1 VTQEGN
7 RFGPIPFFRG
17 FPDED
22 LEHLLQFAS
31 EVEFEPGD
39 AIFRQGDPGRELYVV
54 TAGNVRFD
62 RLAADG
68 KMRVLSTARFG
79 AVFGELAFLQP
90 QPRTATAIAVE
101 KTSLLIF
108 QKAEIQKLLD
118 LYPSLAAAFYHAVA
132 LEIARRLR
140 ESAP

>member
-1 VTQEGN
+1 MTLESDKF
-7 RFGPIPFFRG
+7 RLIPFFHG
-17 FPDED
+17 FPDAD

-31 EVEFEPGD
+31 EAGFEPGD

-54 TAGNVRFD
+54 TEGNVRFD
-62 RLAADG
+62 RTAANG

-132 LEIARRLR
+132 LEIAKRLR
-140 ESAP
+140 ESVS